1 MVKKNRKTYT
11 IKAQGMTFTTTNKD
25 KFLKVRSDLTY

>member
-1 MVKKNRKTYT
+1 MRQKKQTYK
-11 IKAQGMTFTTTNKD
+11 IYAQGMTFKTNSKK

>member
-1 MVKKNRKTYT
+1 MIKKNKKTYT
-11 IKAQGMTFTTTNKD
+11 IKAQGMTFKTKNKN

>member
-1 MVKKNRKTYT
+1 MKKSTRTYK
-11 IKAQGMTFTTTNKD
+11 IYAQGMTFKTTSKK

>member
-1 MVKKNRKTYT
+1 MKKTKKTYE
-11 IKAQGMTFTTTNKD
+11 IKAQGMTFKTKNKN

>member
-1 MVKKNRKTYT
+1 MIKKKKTYK
-11 IKAQGMTFTTTNKD
+11 IYAQGMTFKTESKK